1 LTLSVAMTGMG
12 VVNSVQPVVTSPA
25 DPDASGLNVI
35 LAREAEREEMVR
47 RFFRLSS
54 NIYDVTGVKDI

>member
-1 LTLSVAMTGMG
+1 MG